1 VIEARI
7 LKFVMVGCLALFA
20 AVVTFDNLVD
30 YDANFEFVR
39 HVLSMDTILPGNTL
53 LYRQVTSPALW
64 KGAYCLIIFGEGLTA
79 LTLALAAFLLT
90 RDLRST
96 GGARFNRGKRFVFI
110 GAAIGFL
117 MWFFGFMVVGGEWF
131 QMWQSRSWNGQEA
144 AFRFYV
150 TVLAVLIFVNQKD
163 DDLATS
169 EKSEG
174 ELSAIAAYMPPR
186 SSMDIAS
193 GALQSST
200 HGEISNP
207 RRYRHARQAG
217 AVAG

>member
-7 LKFVMVGCLALFA
+7 LKVVMVGCLALFA
-20 AVVTFDNLVD
+20 AVVAFDNLVD

-39 HVLSMDTILPGNTL
+39 HVLSMDTIFPGNTL

-64 KGAYCLIIFGEGLTA
+64 NGAYCLIIFGEGLTA

-96 GGARFNRGKRFVFI
+96 GARFHHGKRFVFI

-117 MWFFGFMVVGGEWF
+117 VWFLGFMMVGGEWF
-131 QMWQSRSWNGQEA
+131 QMWQSRLWNGQEA
-144 AFRFYV
+144 AFRFYM

-169 EKSEG
+169 KKS
-174 ELSAIAAYMPPR
+174 
-186 SSMDIAS
+186 
-193 GALQSST
+193 
-200 HGEISNP
+200 
-207 RRYRHARQAG
+207 
-217 AVAG
+217 AVN